1 MLAFLLSTLE
11 SNEDKEIFTKI
22 YVQYRPLMERTATR
36 ILKEPNDIE
45 DAVQNAFVQIIR
57 HFDKIYEIPREEL
70 PFWIISIVK
79 NEALLIIR
87 KSQKTVSL
95 ENWDGYVIESENVLD
110 YTELVPREQ
119 VKTIIFRYIFI
130 YYNRVRVYTRN
141 PMGLP
146 PAKYREWVQAQ
157 TAA

>member
-22 YVQYRPLMERTATR
+22 YEQYRPLMERTATR
-36 ILKEPNDIE
+36 ILKEPSDIE
-45 DAVQNAFVQIIR
+45 DAVQNAFVQIIC

-87 KSQKTVSL
+87 KSQKTVSI
-95 ENWDGYVIESENVLD
+95 ENWDGYVIESENVLESD
-110 YTELVPREQ
+110 EQ
-119 VKTIIFRYIFI
+119 NSWKEQPANKANGNQKSLGRLKGAKTVAR
-130 YYNRVRVYTRN
+130 
-141 PMGLP
+141 
-146 PAKYREWVQAQ
+146 
-157 TAA
+157 

>member
-36 ILKEPNDIE
+36 ILKEPSDIE

-87 KSQKTVSL
+87 KSQKMAL
-95 ENWDGYVIESENVLD
+95 WRIG
-110 YTELVPREQ
+110 
-119 VKTIIFRYIFI
+119 
-130 YYNRVRVYTRN
+130 
-141 PMGLP
+141 M
-146 PAKYREWVQAQ
+146 AM
-157 TAA
+157 